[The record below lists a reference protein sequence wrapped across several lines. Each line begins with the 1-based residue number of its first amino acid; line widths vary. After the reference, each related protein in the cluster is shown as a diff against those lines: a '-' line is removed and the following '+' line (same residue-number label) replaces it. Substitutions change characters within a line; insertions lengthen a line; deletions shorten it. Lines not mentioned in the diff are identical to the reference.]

1 MKNRHYG
8 NVWKNTI
15 ILLQLLFSV
24 LLLMSVFMVAA
35 LNGKHMIDMDNLTNQ
50 SYVDSS
56 YYSYVYEQKVTELTN
71 FLMTRKNFET
81 NGEYDSEKPV
91 NVIKYA
97 RSGIIR
103 NDAEESYTMTL
114 VRNGASAYWMYDD
127 SSIPIKSRKN
137 ICHRAVFPLPRA
149 YRRAGL
155 RKRKDRSCIRHWQR
169 PWTVSARKKLPTGK
183 H

>member
-71 FLMTRKNFET
+71 FLMTRK
-81 NGEYDSEKPV
+81 
-91 NVIKYA
+91 I
-97 RSGIIR
+97 
-103 NDAEESYTMTL
+103 
-114 VRNGASAYWMYDD
+114 
-127 SSIPIKSRKN
+127 
-137 ICHRAVFPLPRA
+137 
-149 YRRAGL
+149 L
-155 RKRKDRSCIRHWQR
+155 R
-169 PWTVSARKKLPTGK
+169 PTGNTIRRNRSMLSNTQEAALSVTTQK
-183 H
+183 KAIP

>member
-97 RSGIIR
+97 RS
-103 NDAEESYTMTL
+103 ALSVTTQKK
-114 VRNGASAYWMYDD
+114 A
-127 SSIPIKSRKN
+127 IP
-137 ICHRAVFPLPRA
+137 
-149 YRRAGL
+149 
-155 RKRKDRSCIRHWQR
+155 
-169 PWTVSARKKLPTGK
+169 
-183 H
+183 

>member
-71 FLMTRKNFET
+71 FLM
-81 NGEYDSEKPV
+81 
-91 NVIKYA
+91 
-97 RSGIIR
+97 
-103 NDAEESYTMTL
+103 
-114 VRNGASAYWMYDD
+114 
-127 SSIPIKSRKN
+127 
-137 ICHRAVFPLPRA
+137 
-149 YRRAGL
+149 L
-155 RKRKDRSCIRHWQR
+155 R
-169 PWTVSARKKLPTGK
+169 PTGNTIRRNRSMLSNTQEAALSVTTQK
-183 H
+183 KAIP

>member
-71 FLMTRKNFET
+71 FLMTQEAALSVTTQK
-81 NGEYDSEKPV
+81 K
-91 NVIKYA
+91 A
-97 RSGIIR
+97 
-103 NDAEESYTMTL
+103 
-114 VRNGASAYWMYDD
+114 
-127 SSIPIKSRKN
+127 IP
-137 ICHRAVFPLPRA
+137 
-149 YRRAGL
+149 
-155 RKRKDRSCIRHWQR
+155 
-169 PWTVSARKKLPTGK
+169 
-183 H
+183 

>member
-56 YYSYVYEQKVTELTN
+56 YYSYVYEQNTIRRNRSMLSNTQEAALSVTTQ
-71 FLMTRKNFET
+71 K
-81 NGEYDSEKPV
+81 K
-91 NVIKYA
+91 A
-97 RSGIIR
+97 
-103 NDAEESYTMTL
+103 
-114 VRNGASAYWMYDD
+114 
-127 SSIPIKSRKN
+127 IP
-137 ICHRAVFPLPRA
+137 
-149 YRRAGL
+149 
-155 RKRKDRSCIRHWQR
+155 
-169 PWTVSARKKLPTGK
+169 
-183 H
+183 

>member
-8 NVWKNTI
+8 NAWKNTI

-56 YYSYVYEQKVTELTN
+56 YYGYVYEQKVTELTN

-81 NGEYDSEKPV
+81 NGEYDSEKQV

-103 NDAEESYTMTL
+103 NDTEESYTMTL
-114 VRNGASAYWMYDD
+114 VRMVLRHIGCMMTAVSPAQ
-127 SSIPIKSRKN
+127 KN
-137 ICHRAVFPLPRA
+137 M
-149 YRRAGL
+149 
-155 RKRKDRSCIRHWQR
+155 
-169 PWTVSARKKLPTGK
+169 TGK
-183 H
+183 MTRHSLKIIP